1 MHNPN
6 WAFLA
11 CTNAISH
18 YQIAPIFLATYPQLM
33 KTIDH
38 AIATYDSDLLYRT
51 AHSLKGAVGN
61 FSSDVEKAALDLELI
76 GKHHGSLKDA
86 QNLFEVL
93 NKKMDKL
100 IPTIKSL
107 AMENPHP

>member
-1 MHNPN
+1 MR
-6 WAFLA
+6 
-11 CTNAISH
+11 
-18 YQIAPIFLATYPQLM
+18 
-33 KTIDH
+33 TIEH
-38 AIATYDSDLLYRT
+38 AIATYDSDLLYHT

-86 QNLFEVL
+86 QNLYEVL
-93 NKKMDKL
+93 NKKMEKL

-107 AMENPHP
+107 ADSHSHL